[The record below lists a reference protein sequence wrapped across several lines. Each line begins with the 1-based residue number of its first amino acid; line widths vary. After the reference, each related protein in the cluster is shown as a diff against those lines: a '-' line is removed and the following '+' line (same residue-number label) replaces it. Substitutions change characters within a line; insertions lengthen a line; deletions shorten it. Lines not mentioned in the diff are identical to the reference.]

1 LAVTHAD
8 VVRMWGESGIRTYP
22 MEHLEGLGLPEMARV
37 ALGEVGVP
45 AEVDVLFT
53 ATPLELVM
61 LSGYGEAV
69 RFGIAWHQEY
79 DLCVH
84 RGPANADGRVY
95 AAHREAAEVTF
106 VNTDLLRYLEFLLH
120 TALMYQRFDQ
130 VADGSLTE
138 STYLEQVDE
147 VQRHLRELDP
157 DALIDGSW
165 WAGVIEELKL
175 I

>member
-22 MEHLEGLGLPEMARV
+22 MEHLEGLGLPEAARI

-45 AEVDVLFT
+45 AEVDVLYT
-53 ATPLELVM
+53 ATSLDPVM

-69 RFGIAWHQEY
+69 RFGEAWHQEY

-84 RGPANADGRVY
+84 RADGKVY

-120 TALMYQRFDQ
+120 TAVMYQRFDQ
-130 VADGSLTE
+130 VAEGTLTE
-138 STYLEQVDE
+138 SGYLEQVDE

-175 I
+175 V